1 MFLEFPE
8 ERRRTG
14 KVVPEPAP
22 LAQVPSPGTDIGLST
37 HIPRTEG
44 IMFWLY
50 RYLDKAGYWMT
61 AGLRFGCEYPA
72 YLAIRYGFIHVSW
85 CMWRRGGRRRR
96 VGMLSL
102 VGGGRVATQTTKA
115 WMLAG
120 QSRWTSSSLQ
130 P

>member
-50 RYLDKAGYWMT
+50 RHLDKAGYWMT

-85 CMWRRGGRRRR
+85 CMWRRGGRRESGDTDDKGMD
-96 VGMLSL
+96 VGWTKSMDKFESSALTGQAL
-102 VGGGRVATQTTKA
+102 VR
-115 WMLAG
+115 L
-120 QSRWTSSSLQ
+120 
-130 P
+130 